1 MEPLKVYSKIEIITQ
16 SYRTPSSVFAQE
28 VEDFLA
34 ELAIRIPKNNLPT
47 PPDPK
52 VTFLTRGENLQAVIQ
67 YFTFE
72 IPMTK
77 SKELV
82 YEDTN

>member
-16 SYRTPSSVFAQE
+16 SYRTPSSVFVQE

-34 ELAIRIPKNNLPT
+34 ELAIRIPKNNLPA